1 MNSCGCRGGAMSRS
15 TLMQKVAKIAFILLT
30 VAMLF
35 LLFSN
40 DFGLVDIHKASI
52 VVAVGVDV
60 TESGYEVTAQA
71 AVPTPAQGEGSAAY
85 TQVTGEGVT
94 VAEAVDDINAKT
106 GFYPKLAFCNL
117 VILGENC
124 KDSGLFTVLDYFY
137 RNDYVPL
144 TALVAMCRGSA
155 KELLGQK
162 PADGGMSSSA
172 IQRAMSEELK
182 NSANASTINL
192 KLLAQDANSPSASA
206 YMPFIESSQDGSGG
220 ATTASSGGSG
230 GSGGQSK
237 SGGNSSAEFTCRTT
251 AAFSDGG
258 FAGVLDEEQAF
269 ALNLMRSQIRL
280 AIVNAV
286 YEDVDYTVGLKN
298 NSCTMQMAV
307 EEGAPVLTVRYRALA
322 NVQSSKSRPAAEGSA
337 NSHLVD
343 EGVLRAVSG
352 EIEER
357 MRSLE
362 SFCTQNGCDLFGAE
376 KMLYQRF
383 YSDYQLLK
391 GGVLPVLKVKYD
403 IKISSVH

>member
-1 MNSCGCRGGAMSRS
+1 MFRAKP
-15 TLMQKVAKIAFILLT
+15 MQKVAKVAFALIII
-30 VAMLF
+30 AMLF
-35 LLFSN
+35 LFFTN

-60 TESGYEVTAQA
+60 TDSGYEVTAQA
-71 AVPTPAQGEGSAAY
+71 AVPTPAQGGGSAAY
-85 TQVTGEGVT
+85 TQVTGTGAT

-124 KDSGLFTVLDYFY
+124 KESRLFTVLDYFY

-192 KLLAQDANSPSASA
+192 KLLAQDANSPSAAA
-206 YMPFIESSQDGSGG
+206 YMPFIEFTQGGSGG
-220 ATTASSGGSG
+220 ATTASSGGSSGSSSGSSG
-230 GSGGQSK
+230 GSAK
-237 SGGNSSAEFTCRTT
+237 SGENSAEFTCRTT

-269 ALNLMRSQIRL
+269 ALNLLRSQIRL
-280 AIVNAV
+280 AVVSAV
-286 YEDVDYTVGLKN
+286 FDGDDYTVGLKN
-298 NSCTMQMAV
+298 NSCAMKVAV
-307 EEGAPVLTVRYRALA
+307 EGGMPVVKVRYRALA
-322 NVQSSKSRPAAEGSA
+322 NVQSSKSRPAAEGNA
-337 NSHLVD
+337 NSHLVK
-343 EGVLRAVSG
+343 EGVLQSVSD
-352 EIEER
+352 EIEAR

-362 SFCTQNGCDLFGAE
+362 GFCKQNGCDLFCAE
-376 KMLYQRF
+376 RMLYQRF
-383 YSDYQLLK
+383 YSDYLLLK
-391 GGVLPVLKVKYD
+391 GNVLPVLKVEYD
-403 IKISSVH
+403 IKISSVR